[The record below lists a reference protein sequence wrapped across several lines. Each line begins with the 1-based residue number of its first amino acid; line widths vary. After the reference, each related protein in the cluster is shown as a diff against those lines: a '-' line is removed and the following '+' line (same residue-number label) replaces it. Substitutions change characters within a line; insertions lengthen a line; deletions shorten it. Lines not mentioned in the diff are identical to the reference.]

1 MDTIKVVLID
11 DHNALRQ
18 SMRKAISEDEQI
30 DVIASFSDAL
40 SAKSKIG
47 ELMPNVVLMDVV
59 MPKIDGLQFTAWI
72 KMYYKEIKVVIFTMH
87 DREDYIRQ
95 ALELGVSGYVV
106 KDSFLE
112 NVIFAIK
119 SAYKNQLYL
128 SPSIAKKVIEQPQ
141 KWSRLKKKEF
151 GLDLL
156 TLREK
161 DVLKLIAEGYRV
173 REASDILNISVRTA
187 ETHRKNIMEKLGIH
201 NSVQLT
207 RYAIKNRL
215 IDA

>member
-173 REASDILNISVRTA
+173 REASGILNISVRTA